1 MRPGLKRPVLFGTLA
16 KGVLLGRALA
26 VMSGCDRTALGAG
39 SQSGASSETVSSA
52 RALAEAKVRAAQS
65 SYAASQAELF
75 AAQRS
80 LEQLNVTDADGDVP
94 MQTYPADPTIETFTG
109 ASWNS
114 QKELMK
120 GHCDFCHR
128 DFPHPSMVAYVL
140 DEPPHFP
147 FAKLQEPVVMKAV
160 LKQVVNIYDG
170 RKVLSGCVWCLQRIH
185 APSPRHMYIG
195 EAERDGKKVPK
206 LISHWGR
213 CAKRSRGNQ
222 NKHHARLSARLH
234 DEAEDTIWL
243 RGLCRLRRFGK
254 SIRTSAFARR
264 TTGSRSLVVGR
275 SLSCGCFTGAPH
287 AKCGQLGR
295 TLGIECSAV

>member
-1 MRPGLKRPVLFGTLA
+1 MGSFRLLVFRSHWKDIPGASCSKVLHHKYKYPGRELATRPGLKRRVLCGTLA

-39 SQSGASSETVSSA
+39 SQSGVSSETVSSA

-65 SYAASQAELF
+65 SYAASQAELL

-94 MQTYPADPTIETFTG
+94 MQTYPADPTIETLTG
-109 ASWNS
+109 ASWES

-147 FAKLQEPVVMKAV
+147 FAKLQELVVMKAV

-170 RKVLSGCVWCLQRIH
+170 RKVLSGCVWCLQEIH
-185 APSPRHMYIG
+185 APSPRHTYIG
-195 EAERDGKKVPK
+195 EAERDGKK
-206 LISHWGR
+206 G
-213 CAKRSRGNQ
+213 
-222 NKHHARLSARLH
+222 
-234 DEAEDTIWL
+234 AETDFALGTVREEEPW
-243 RGLCRLRRFGK
+243 K
-254 SIRTSAFARR
+254 SEQAPCKF
-264 TTGSRSLVVGR
+264 VGEV
-275 SLSCGCFTGAPH
+275 A
-287 AKCGQLGR
+287 
-295 TLGIECSAV
+295 